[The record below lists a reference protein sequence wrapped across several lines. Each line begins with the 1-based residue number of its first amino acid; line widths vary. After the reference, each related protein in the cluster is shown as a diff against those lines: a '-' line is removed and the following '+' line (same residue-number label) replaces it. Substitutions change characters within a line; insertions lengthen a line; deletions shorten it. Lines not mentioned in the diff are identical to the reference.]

1 MKSCIKR
8 CSDDGYVWYSFSF
21 IGARSLNIYDGKVEV
36 SIMEKEL
43 GLGNNQMKEKQIII
57 FGVTSMSTDSTLY
70 SNLLVT
76 KMNNFAKKQH
86 LLVHVDM
93 HSISKLDQY
102 AKAADVILLS
112 PELSSMR
119 ETIIKE
125 YPTKVI
131 EVIDMKDYGL
141 LNAENILKKFL
152 HH

>member
-1 MKSCIKR
+1 
-8 CSDDGYVWYSFSF
+8 
-21 IGARSLNIYDGKVEV
+21 
-36 SIMEKEL
+36 MEKEL
-43 GLGNNQMKEKQIII
+43 VLENNQMKEKQIIV

-70 SNLLVT
+70 TNLLVT